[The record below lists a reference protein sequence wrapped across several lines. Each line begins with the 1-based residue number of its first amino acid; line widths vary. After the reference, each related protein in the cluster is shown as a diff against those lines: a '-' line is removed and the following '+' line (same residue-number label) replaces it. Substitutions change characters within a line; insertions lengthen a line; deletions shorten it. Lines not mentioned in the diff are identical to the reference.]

1 MHRPLINATF
11 TTLLYGWT
19 LEIHVAGACSAATG
33 KDEALSQSTQPKLQ
47 PRGVAE
53 LLDNLVASDGTGA
66 HPHVKSGA
74 LSSGPDAMRNLADAV
89 HFLCLLH
96 GRYPGVVDSAVRK
109 SVDPASRKWMEEAAQ
124 AFAQERAFLSK
135 IASAVGPVP
144 STQGQAQCEAAVAA
158 QRRALDMLAESDRQG
173 CAVGAAIALT
183 LDWRT
188 IRVLLD
194 ISAQRLEIT
203 TPRCTLPD
211 LRDTAR
217 VAAQIADGPA
227 VERAVAFG
235 AQQLIAQHSGL
246 WDLLAARAASRAH
259 P

>member
-1 MHRPLINATF
+1 M
-11 TTLLYGWT
+11 
-19 LEIHVAGACSAATG
+19 S
-33 KDEALSQSTQPKLQ
+33 SSTQPQSARPLSQ
-47 PRGVAE
+47 ARGVAE
-53 LLDNLVASDGTGA
+53 LLDNLVASEGTGA
-66 HPHVKSGA
+66 HPHVRSGT
-74 LSSGPDAMRNLADAV
+74 LSSGPEAMRNLADAV

-96 GRYPGVVDSAVRK
+96 GRYPGVVDSAARK
-109 SVDPASRKWMEEAAQ
+109 AVDAASRQWMEEAAQ

-135 IASAVGPVP
+135 IAAAVGPVP

-194 ISAQRLEIT
+194 ISAQRLELAA
-203 TPRCTLPD
+203 PRCTLPD

-217 VAAQIADGPA
+217 VAAQIADTPA
-227 VERAVAFG
+227 VERAIAFG

>member
-1 MHRPLINATF
+1 M
-11 TTLLYGWT
+11 
-19 LEIHVAGACSAATG
+19 
-33 KDEALSQSTQPKLQ
+33 SQSTKPQLPS
-47 PRGVAE
+47 RGVAE
-53 LLDNLVASDGTGA
+53 LLDNLVASEGTGA
-66 HPHVKSGA
+66 HAHVKSGA

-89 HFLCLLH
+89 HFIGLLH
-96 GRYPGVVDSAVRK
+96 GRYPGVVDSAARK
-109 SVDPASRKWMEEAAQ
+109 AVDPISRRWMEEAAQ
-124 AFAQERAFLSK
+124 AFAQERAFLSR
-135 IASAVGPVP
+135 IAAAVGPVP

-158 QRRALDMLAESDRQG
+158 QRKALDMLGESDRHG

-194 ISAQRLEIT
+194 ISAQRLDMN

-217 VAAQIADGPA
+217 LAADVADSPA
-227 VERAVAFG
+227 AERAVAFG
-235 AQQLIAQHSGL
+235 AQQLIAQHAGL

-259 P
+259 A

>member
-1 MHRPLINATF
+1 M
-11 TTLLYGWT
+11 
-19 LEIHVAGACSAATG
+19 
-33 KDEALSQSTQPKLQ
+33 SQSTQPLAQ
-47 PRGVAE
+47 TRGVAE
-53 LLDNLVASDGTGA
+53 LLDSLVASDGTGA
-66 HPHVKSGA
+66 HPHVRSGA
-74 LSSGPDAMRNLADAV
+74 LSNGPDAMRNLADAV

-96 GRYPGVVDSAVRK
+96 GRYPGVIDNAARKTVDAATRQ
-109 SVDPASRKWMEEAAQ
+109 WMGQAAE
-124 AFAQERAFLSK
+124 AFAHERAFLTK

-158 QRRALDMLAESDRQG
+158 QRKAIDMLAESDRNG

-194 ISAQRLEIT
+194 ISAQRLDLAPPT
-203 TPRCTLPD
+203 CTLPD

-217 VAAQIADGPA
+217 LAASVAETPA
-227 VERAVAFG
+227 VERAMVFG
-235 AQQLIAQHSGL
+235 AQQLITQHSGL
-246 WDLLAARAASRAH
+246 WDLMAARAASRLH

>member
-1 MHRPLINATF
+1 M
-11 TTLLYGWT
+11 
-19 LEIHVAGACSAATG
+19 
-33 KDEALSQSTQPKLQ
+33 SQSTQPLAQ
-47 PRGVAE
+47 TRGVAE
-53 LLDNLVASDGTGA
+53 LLDSLVASDGTGA
-66 HPHVKSGA
+66 HPHVRSGA
-74 LSSGPDAMRNLADAV
+74 LSNGPDAMRNLADAV

-96 GRYPGVVDSAVRK
+96 GRYPGVIDNAARK
-109 SVDPASRKWMEEAAQ
+109 TVDPTTRQFMSQAAEA
-124 AFAQERAFLSK
+124 FVQERAFLTK

-158 QRRALDMLAESDRQG
+158 QRKAIDMLAESDRNG

-194 ISAQRLEIT
+194 ISAQRLDL
-203 TPRCTLPD
+203 TPPTCTLPD

-217 VAAQIADGPA
+217 LAATVAGTPA
-227 VERAVAFG
+227 VERAMVFG
-235 AQQLIAQHSGL
+235 AQQLVTQHSGL
-246 WDLLAARAASRAH
+246 WDLMAARAASRAH

>member
-1 MHRPLINATF
+1 MPTR
-11 TTLLYGWT
+11 
-19 LEIHVAGACSAATG
+19 
-33 KDEALSQSTQPKLQ
+33 D
-47 PRGVAE
+47 VAE
-53 LLDNLVASDGTGA
+53 MLDSLVASDGTGA
-66 HPHVKSGA
+66 HSHVRSGA
-74 LSSGPDAMRNLADAV
+74 LSNGPDAMRNLADAV

-96 GRYPGVVDSAVRK
+96 GRYPGVIDNAARK
-109 SVDPASRKWMEEAAQ
+109 AVDPASRQWMREAAD
-124 AFAQERAFLSK
+124 AFAQERTFLTK

-158 QRRALDMLAESDRQG
+158 QRKALDMLAESDRHG

-194 ISAQRLEIT
+194 ISAQRLDLSPPT
-203 TPRCTLPD
+203 CTLPD

-217 VAAQIADGPA
+217 LASTIANTAA
-227 VERAVAFG
+227 VERAMIFG
-235 AQQLIAQHSGL
+235 AQQLITQHSGL
-246 WDLLAARAASRAH
+246 WDLMAARAASRAH